1 MFGFSIQKLLFTGL
15 AIAAV
20 WYAFKWLGRVQAQ
33 KRAVDRQEARR
44 MKESGPAKGK
54 SPEVEDMVECAT
66 CGAFVAAQGMRNCG
80 KTDCPYPE

>member
-1 MFGFSIQKLLFTGL
+1 MFGFSIQKLLFTAI

-33 KRAVDRQEARR
+33 KKTVAREKAR
-44 MKESGPAKGK
+44 EMKNPGASGAARPD
-54 SPEVEDMVECAT
+54 VEDMVECPT
-66 CGAFVAAQGMRNCG
+66 CGAFVAASGPRNCG